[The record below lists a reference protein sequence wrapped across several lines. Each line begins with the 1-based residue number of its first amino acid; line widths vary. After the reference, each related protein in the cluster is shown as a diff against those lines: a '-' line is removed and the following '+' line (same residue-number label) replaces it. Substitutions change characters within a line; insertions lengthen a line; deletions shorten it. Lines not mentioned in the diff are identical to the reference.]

1 MFYHAFSDEEETP
14 EFWLNL
20 GKEELMK
27 ALELQQLNMNV
38 ARNVII
44 LLGELKFMKIKVYK
58 IICDCAIYFCE
69 QN

>member
-1 MFYHAFSDEEETP
+1 MFSDEEETP

-44 LLGELKFMKIKVYK
+44 LLGELKFMRMMT
-58 IICDCAIYFCE
+58 
-69 QN
+69 Q